1 MSGTIVRKPLLTS
14 AGTWLRQRSPVSGKP
29 CSRMTGVPD
38 PLTRTWNWSP
48 STSIKLASTLESSR
62 MESANSGTF
71 EALLKRGELI
81 ESTSEMSPD
90 YLRELKHTL
99 IVSGDTELISAPA
112 YYLAAKKAPSVNAFM
127 TGIAIIQDELA
138 HAHIAFHILEELG
151 ESQEALIFSRDP
163 KSFRYPY
170 AFDVPLETWTELIVA
185 NAMYDQAGFCLLG
198 DIHEQCS
205 YGPWKRGLDKVML
218 EENFHLR
225 NGRTWCKRMSQAGGE
240 TRDQLQRAVDW
251 MFPLTV
257 EWFGLPDSMK
267 MHSTQLEYGLKG
279 KTNDQLRQWWMSLV
293 VPYMEGIG
301 IRVPAHREGPAGQE
315 TWVLDYPFPCTFDA
329 EAKRWDF
336 DDPCSWDDVLRRWR
350 DRGPRNAEMIELFQQ
365 EFHNFRKA
373 HARA

>member
-1 MSGTIVRKPLLTS
+1 MAATNPAFDR
-14 AGTWLRQRSPVSGKP
+14 
-29 CSRMTGVPD
+29 
-38 PLTRTWNWSP
+38 
-48 STSIKLASTLESSR
+48 
-62 MESANSGTF
+62 
-71 EALLKRGELI
+71 LLKKGDLI
-81 ESTSEMSPD
+81 ESTNEMTPE
-90 YLRELKHTL
+90 YLKELKHTL
-99 IVSGDTELISAPA
+99 VVSGDTELISAPA
-112 YYLAAKKAPSVNAFM
+112 YYLAAQRAPSINAFM

-138 HAHIAFHILEELG
+138 HAHIAYHILEELG
-151 ESQEALIFSRDP
+151 EDQEKLIFSRDP

-240 TRDQLQRAVDW
+240 TRDELQRAVDW
-251 MFPLTV
+251 MFPLTI

-267 MHSTQLEYGLKG
+267 MHSTQLEYRLKG

-301 IRVPAHREGPAGQE
+301 IRVPAHGQGGDGQE

-350 DRGPRNAEMIELFQQ
+350 DRGPRNAEMIELFQE

-373 HARA
+373 HASA

>member
-1 MSGTIVRKPLLTS
+1 MASGNPAFDR
-14 AGTWLRQRSPVSGKP
+14 
-29 CSRMTGVPD
+29 
-38 PLTRTWNWSP
+38 
-48 STSIKLASTLESSR
+48 
-62 MESANSGTF
+62 
-71 EALLKRGELI
+71 LLKKGELI
-81 ESTSEMSPD
+81 ETVAEMTPE
-90 YLRELKHTL
+90 YLKELKHTL
-99 IVSGDTELISAPA
+99 VVSGDTELISAPA
-112 YYLAAKKAPSVNAFM
+112 YYLAAQRAPSINAFM

-138 HAHIAFHILEELG
+138 HAHIAYHILEELG
-151 ESQEALIFSRDP
+151 EDQEKLIFSRDP

-205 YGPWKRGLDKVML
+205 YGPWKRGLNKVML

-240 TRDQLQRAVDW
+240 SREELQRAVDW
-251 MFPLTV
+251 MFPLTI

-267 MHSTQLEYGLKG
+267 MHSTQLDYHLKG

-293 VPYMEGIG
+293 VPFMQEIG
-301 IRVPAHREGPAGQE
+301 VSVPAHKEVADGEE

-336 DDPCSWDDVLRRWR
+336 QDPCTWDDVMLRWR
-350 DRGPRNAEMIELFQQ
+350 ARGPRNAEMIQLFQE
-365 EFHNFRKA
+365 EFHNFRRS
-373 HARA
+373 HASP